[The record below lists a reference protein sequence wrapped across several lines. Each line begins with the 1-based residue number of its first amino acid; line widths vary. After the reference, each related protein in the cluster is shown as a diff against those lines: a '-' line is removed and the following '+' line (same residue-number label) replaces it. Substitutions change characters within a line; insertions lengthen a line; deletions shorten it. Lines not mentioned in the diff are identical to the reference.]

1 VNIPSDNIRGVAG
14 AVIVFDEPNGAGSGF
29 TIDSWERVARDLG
42 SRSTVGVN
50 NNVVLGANTTRQLTN
65 GFVYKF
71 NSLGSGYTESPVV
84 TITDPTAENVYA
96 EAHLDYAITGL
107 TIGTAGAGLA
117 ANEVFDLVYDE
128 VYDSADNATGTRL
141 AQVISNGALTVS
153 VDGGVLNQDSVNNA
167 LADAI
172 ENGDFAFDADNLAAL
187 SDNARNLRLVSQGG
201 TTEAVIDVSAMKSR
215 IRAIAFQGDN
225 FTNPSFAFTGG
236 GSTNQASL
244 EISQFQTQW
253 TFALNNENIEAYSSI
268 PGISFNFSGAALN
281 PNVSNSQNVDIFD
294 LDDNYVTTTNIVN
307 RLEVNGDGEVVYQ
320 DAAENNRTNFSST
333 EAPTAVIV
341 NPQAGIAPNANL
353 TVNANGEVSAIN
365 INNFGSTL
373 NGSNTGYTSRLNAV
387 ILPAADGA
395 PGEGA
400 EINTGTGVFN
410 PDGTYRWNGNANIT
424 EGGSGYLQD
433 LNQENNRIGLGQ
445 RGFSTSAGS
454 INNSITLNEGQ
465 TFRQDIDYGT
475 GNKIGSF

>member
-1 VNIPSDNIRGVAG
+1 
-14 AVIVFDEPNGAGSGF
+14 
-29 TIDSWERVARDLG
+29 
-42 SRSTVGVN
+42 
-50 NNVVLGANTTRQLTN
+50 
-65 GFVYKF
+65 
-71 NSLGSGYTESPVV
+71 
-84 TITDPTAENVYA
+84 
-96 EAHLDYAITGL
+96 
-107 TIGTAGAGLA
+107 
-117 ANEVFDLVYDE
+117 VYDE